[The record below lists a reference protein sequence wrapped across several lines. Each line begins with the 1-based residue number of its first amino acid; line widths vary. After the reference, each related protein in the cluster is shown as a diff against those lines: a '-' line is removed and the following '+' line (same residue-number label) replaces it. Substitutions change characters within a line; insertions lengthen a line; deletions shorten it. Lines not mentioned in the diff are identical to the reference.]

1 MAGRLFHWLV
11 HSAAALSRAKVRG
24 ARLLH
29 PPTWTPHG
37 STLCARSQ
45 ASPISPTAAAAIEE
59 EYLSSCLGE
68 LELPPALLSVPPE
81 ERPAVGPCLYGCRA
95 PVKCLQS
102 QLAEMFSAKVRP
114 HHISPKLEYSA
125 LLQVLLLSFSAAFVI
140 ITGAGGTARLLGCW
154 RRLVWRGRHRAP
166 PARRRGAAGRGGGS
180 GGGGGRGDDDGPE
193 PAHHPPAA
201 HR

>member
-1 MAGRLFHWLV
+1 MHDVPQNDVPQNDVPHEAKISPAVLRVRRASKNEMEPLELNE
-11 HSAAALSRAKVRG
+11 ARRLSRAKVRA

-29 PPTWTPHG
+29 PPTWTTHG

-81 ERPAVGPCLYGCRA
+81 ERPAVGPCLHGCRA
-95 PVKCLQS
+95 PVNCLQS

-125 LLQVLLLSFSAAFVI
+125 LL
-140 ITGAGGTARLLGCW
+140 
-154 RRLVWRGRHRAP
+154 
-166 PARRRGAAGRGGGS
+166 
-180 GGGGGRGDDDGPE
+180 
-193 PAHHPPAA
+193 
-201 HR
+201 